1 MDGEGDNNQPPVEG
15 GEPAGDMNDGG
26 PQEDQQIPEQQMD
39 MDGGMDPGMD
49 QAQAEAEQMAAMQ
62 QQEMA

>member
-1 MDGEGDNNQPPVEG
+1 
-15 GEPAGDMNDGG
+15 
-26 PQEDQQIPEQQMD
+26 MD

-49 QAQAEAEQMAAMQ
+49 QAQAEAEQMAALQ